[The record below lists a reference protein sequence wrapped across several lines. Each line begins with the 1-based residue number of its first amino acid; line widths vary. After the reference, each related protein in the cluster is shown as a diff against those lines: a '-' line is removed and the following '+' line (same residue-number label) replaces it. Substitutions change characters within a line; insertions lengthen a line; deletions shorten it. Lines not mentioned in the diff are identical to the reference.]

1 MIRVFRVKLLD
12 DIHEKGRNRNRSSG
26 GLRLWRSYMKIRFSL
41 LLVVDTLDGFVD
53 ADGLVRQRNVPHLQA
68 AQLAYPDS
76 GKQCNQN
83 SRCLP
88 VQVHVDTL
96 D

>member
-1 MIRVFRVKLLD
+1 MVRVIRVELLD
-12 DIHEKGRNRNRSSG
+12 NVHQKRRNRNRSSG
-26 GLRLWRSYMKIRFSL
+26 GLRFRRSYMKIRFSF

-68 AQLAYPDS
+68 AQLTYPDS

-88 VQVHVDTL
+88 VLVHVDTL